1 MTRYSFLPIALQT
14 TIRVQSVVNT
24 HSVADRS
31 DNMCVDDA
39 LDANGDL
46 ERYEKKTIWLI
57 DIVNGVC
64 RHIVKKNKKKRRN
77 DAAALPRE

>member
-1 MTRYSFLPIALQT
+1 
-14 TIRVQSVVNT
+14 
-24 HSVADRS
+24 
-31 DNMCVDDA
+31 MCVDDA